1 MKTQCGIWLDF
12 EEALIVHL
20 KGEAVQTQ
28 SIPSSIEHGHAKGG
42 ARSKTPWGPMD
53 VMDEKK
59 VLARTTQQAKAYY
72 KKIIEAIG
80 EAEDIYVFG
89 PAEAKIGLQKAL
101 AEAHLKDKVR
111 AIEVAD
117 SMTKNQKVAQVK
129 AFFSNN

>member
-1 MKTQCGIWLDF
+1 MKKQCGIWLDF
-12 EEALIVHL
+12 AEALIVHL
-20 KGEAVQTQ
+20 EGKEVQTQ
-28 SIPSSIEHGHAKGG
+28 IIPSEIDRGHPKGG

-72 KKIIEAIG
+72 RDIIQAIDDV
-80 EAEDIYVFG
+80 EDIYVFG
-89 PAEAKIGLQKAL
+89 PAEAKIGLEKAL
-101 AEAHLKDKVR
+101 VEAQLKDKVR

-129 AFFSNN
+129 AFFANS